1 MEICDI
7 MDMVFN
13 YIIFRGKRNEIQGVM
28 NTMNLYEKYEEKILY
43 VIFGVGT
50 TIVNIITYVG
60 LTQIIGLLSVT
71 ANIIAWIISILFAYI
86 TNKIWV
92 FKSNDYNVEH
102 LKKEVIT
109 FVSAR
114 AASGGLDIF
123 IMYIFVQILS
133 MNDIVIKISSNIL
146 VVIIN
151 YFFSKLYVFKAKE

>member
-1 MEICDI
+1 
-7 MDMVFN
+7 
-13 YIIFRGKRNEIQGVM
+13 
-28 NTMNLYEKYEEKILY
+28 MNLYEKYEEKILY

>member
-1 MEICDI
+1 
-7 MDMVFN
+7 
-13 YIIFRGKRNEIQGVM
+13 M